1 VIIKILLMSCCRSR
15 NIKAFFRI
23 KPRGANISTLAL
35 ECWHIGLASGTLI
48 GRLTQFLL
56 AMAFWI
62 GRIDSVFL
70 SEEVE
75 VMGYRFDTVPIKFTT
90 EILLHEAHRHPFVE
104 RMAAM
109 YLMRLKYGEHFCSD
123 AGAAWRRLFIATLF
137 PWMLK
142 YREGYDDNKADDEYE
157 DFPVE
162 DPENEQPS
170 ENIFTTMTTAVEKDP
185 GKVFQMKGMP
195 TLWKK
200 SASRATDDE
209 DSDQEV
215 FN

>member
-1 VIIKILLMSCCRSR
+1 MIKILVLSCCRSR

-23 KPRGANISTLAL
+23 KPGVANISTLAL

-70 SEEVE
+70 SEDVE

-90 EILLHEAHRHPFVE
+90 EILLHEAHRHPFIE

-109 YLMRLKYGEHFCSD
+109 YLMRLKYRDHFCSD

-137 PWMLK
+137 PWILK
-142 YREGYDDNKADDEYE
+142 YREGYDDNTTDDQYE

-162 DPENEQPS
+162 EPENEEPPTS
-170 ENIFTTMTTAVEKDP
+170 MFTTITTALEQET
-185 GKVFQMKGMP
+185 GKAIQMSGMP

-200 SASRATDDE
+200 SESRDPDDE
-209 DSDQEV
+209 DPDKV
-215 FN
+215 FHC